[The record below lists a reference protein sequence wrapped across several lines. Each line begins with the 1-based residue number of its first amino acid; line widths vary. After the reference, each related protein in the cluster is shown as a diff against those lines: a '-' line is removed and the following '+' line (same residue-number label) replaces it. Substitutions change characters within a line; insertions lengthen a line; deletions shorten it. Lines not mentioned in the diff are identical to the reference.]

1 MVLGQ
6 YCMDAYELQSAG
18 FIKPGSA
25 PLIVSLIQRGM
36 PMAKALPRNMFT
48 GRQGAQDLPTLS
60 TNVYAQA
67 DAMAINLEKAQT
79 ELTNAGLI
87 TGKESPTAI
96 AGVVKAA
103 AKVGVAT
110 TLAVVK
116 SFAGKGRA
124 VKPNANRKNTRNAAG
139 SANNANSE
147 TSTTNGRGSPVP
159 TSVSSSA
166 VQPTN
171 NAVSGSINRNITAAL
186 TGSTAQEAST
196 NPLTTAAVQ
205 QGGGVIK
212 IPNSSDLGGV
222 PDFNFQNFFV
232 NALNLSPTELEA
244 AFIALENPEAPLTF
258 GVSVGSLTNKA
269 LGAATSAATGAA
281 GALQGKANQALG
293 AIGSGN
299 MAAKMAD
306 GVTSGLGSL
315 KDSLAG
321 LSASKGLSSLKD
333 QSKGLAATAFNAIKD
348 GFPKMPAGVP
358 VDVAKVAKEAA
369 AKAEEA
375 AASVSGSVTNK
386 LSGAG
391 GLAGNLKNAASGL
404 QNSLSGGAAA
414 LGRNLP
420 GAAGAVSGLGGT
432 AAKLGGALAGG
443 ASAGVASALATVTG
457 GASSTVSKLS
467 GNADQLVNNI
477 ASTADQ
483 AAKSLNAVTGVSP
496 TNAVTSLGGIK
507 DALAQTA
514 AGTMTNKL
522 GSSAVSTLSSG
533 LSNLPGGAGAAGALT
548 NLSKSAT
555 GTLGSVTSKLGGLKN
570 PASALTSKLSGAK
583 NKLGGLSKSLEG
595 KLGSV
600 KDLASSSINNLKP
613 PKLDA
618 AALLSKSGLPS
629 GLAAQLESQIS
640 AIGSGGGIPVS
651 MPVAA
656 LNTTNR
662 GAITA
667 AVDSLIG
674 DPGIPKPNLLGEVQ
688 ESTVSEYEAG
698 QEKTKMTA
706 NEIIALGEDWQKS
719 QKEFDKAYEKFSAA
733 KGKLPAG
740 DPQLETLRQEA
751 AKIYIESD
759 KKREAFLKASKEAGY

>member
-1 MVLGQ
+1 
-6 YCMDAYELQSAG
+6 
-18 FIKPGSA
+18 
-25 PLIVSLIQRGM
+25 
-36 PMAKALPRNMFT
+36 
-48 GRQGAQDLPTLS
+48 
-60 TNVYAQA
+60 NVYAQA

-116 SFAGKGRA
+116 SYAGKGRA
-124 VKPNANRKNTRNAAG
+124 VKPNSARKNTRNAAG
-139 SANNANSE
+139 SANNSTSE
-147 TSTTNGRGSPVP
+147 ISTTNGRGTPTPVA
-159 TSVSSSA
+159 VSSAA

-171 NAVSGSINRNITAAL
+171 NSISESINRNVTAAL

-196 NPLTTAAVQ
+196 NPLTGAAVQ

-212 IPNSSDLGGV
+212 IPNSIDLSGI
-222 PDFNFQNFFV
+222 PEFNFQNFFV
-232 NALNLSPTELEA
+232 NAFNMPQAELEA
-244 AFIALENPEAPLTF
+244 ALMALEDPEAALKF
-258 GVSVGSLTNKA
+258 GAPSVGSLTNAA
-269 LGAATSAATGAA
+269 LGAASSAATGVA
-281 GALQGKANQALG
+281 GALQGKANQALS

-299 MAAKMAD
+299 MAAQMAD

-333 QSKGLAATAFNAIKD
+333 QTKGLAANAFNAIKQ

-358 VDVAKVAKEAA
+358 VDVAQVAKEAA
-369 AKAEEA
+369 AKAEA
-375 AASVSGSVTNK
+375 AASSVAGSVTNK
-386 LSGAG
+386 LSGAA
-391 GLAGNLKNAASGL
+391 GLGSSLTNSVKGLSSGL

-414 LGRNLP
+414 LGKNLS
-420 GAAGAVSGLGGT
+420 GAAGAVSGLGG
-432 AAKLGGALAGG
+432 AASQLSGGV
-443 ASAGVASALATVTG
+443 AGVLATATSG
-457 GASSTVSKLS
+457 LPSSLPKLTS
-467 GNADQLVNNI
+467 GADQLVNSVSS
-477 ASTADQ
+477 AVDQ
-483 AAKSLNAVTGVSP
+483 ASKTLNSVTGVTP
-496 TNAVTSLGGIK
+496 TSAVASLGGIK
-507 DALAQTA
+507 DALSQTA
-514 AGTMTNKL
+514 AGVINNKL
-522 GSSAVSTLSSG
+522 GGSAVSTLSSG
-533 LSNLPGGAGAAGALT
+533 LSNLPGGAGAAGALV
-548 NLSKSAT
+548 NQAAGKVSGALAALGGAQSKLSSAT
-555 GTLGSVTSKLGGLKN
+555 DKLGSV
-570 PASALTSKLSGAK
+570 
-583 NKLGGLSKSLEG
+583 SKSLTG

-600 KDLASSSINNLKP
+600 KDLATSKINNLKP

-618 AALLSKSGLPS
+618 AALLSKAGLPS
-629 GLAAQLESQIS
+629 GIAAQLESQIS
-640 AIGSGGGIPVS
+640 AISSGGGVPIS

-688 ESTVSEYEAG
+688 ESTVSEFEAG
-698 QEKTKMTA
+698 QQKTKSKA
-706 NEIIALGEDWQKS
+706 VEVADLSLEWDKA
-719 QKEFDKAYEKFSAA
+719 QKEADKAFEKFSKA

-751 AKIYIESD
+751 LKLYIEAENKAKIF
-759 KKREAFLKASKEAGY
+759 KKAGQEAGFF

>member
-1 MVLGQ
+1 
-6 YCMDAYELQSAG
+6 MDAYELQSAG

-25 PLIVSLIQRGM
+25 PLIISLIERGM

-124 VKPNANRKNTRNAAG
+124 VKPNSKRKNTRNAAG
-139 SANNANSE
+139 SANNANGE
-147 TSTTNGRGSPVP
+147 VSTTNGRGTP
-159 TSVSSSA
+159 TPTNVSSSA

-171 NAVSGSINRNITAAL
+171 NAVSGSINRNVTAAL

-222 PDFNFQNFFV
+222 PNIDLQNFFV
-232 NALNLSPTELEA
+232 NVLFMSPTEVETTLM
-244 AFIALENPEAPLTF
+244 ALEDPETPLAI
-258 GVSVGSLTNKA
+258 SLPSASSLTNKA

-281 GALQGKANQALG
+281 GALQGKVNQALG
-293 AIGSGN
+293 AIGNGN
-299 MAAKMAD
+299 MAAQMAD

-333 QSKGLAATAFNAIKD
+333 QSKGLAATAFNAIKE

-358 VDVAKVAKEAA
+358 VDVAQVAKEAA
-369 AKAEEA
+369 AKAEA
-375 AASVSGSVTNK
+375 AASSISGSVTNK

-414 LGRNLP
+414 LGKNLS
-420 GAAGAVSGLGGT
+420 GAAGAVSGLSG
-432 AAKLGGALAGG
+432 AASKLGGALSGG
-443 ASAGVASALATVTG
+443 GAGVAGALAAATG
-457 GASSTVSKLS
+457 GATSAVSKLTGS
-467 GNADQLVNNI
+467 ANQLVNSVS
-477 ASTADQ
+477 STADQ
-483 AAKSLNAVTGVSP
+483 ASKTLNAVTGVTP
-496 TNAVTSLGGIK
+496 TNAVSSLGGIK
-507 DALAQTA
+507 DALSQTA
-514 AGTMTNKL
+514 AGAITGKL

-555 GTLGSVTSKLGGLKN
+555 GALGSLGNKLGGLSN
-570 PASALTSKLSGAK
+570 PTSALKSTLGGATS
-583 NKLGGLSKSLEG
+583 KLGGLSKSLTG

-600 KDLASSSINNLKP
+600 KDLASSAINNLKP

-640 AIGSGGGIPVS
+640 AISSGGGVPIS

-688 ESTVSEYEAG
+688 EATVSEYEAG
-698 QEKTKMTA
+698 KEKTKSKA
-706 NEIIALGEDWQKS
+706 DEIIALGEDWQKT

>member
-25 PLIVSLIQRGM
+25 PLIISLIERGM

-124 VKPNANRKNTRNAAG
+124 VKPNSKRKNTRNAAG
-139 SANNANSE
+139 SANNANGE
-147 TSTTNGRGSPVP
+147 ISTTNGRGTP
-159 TSVSSSA
+159 TPTNVSSSA

-222 PDFNFQNFFV
+222 PNIDLQNFFV
-232 NALNLSPTELEA
+232 NVLFMSPTEAETTLM
-244 AFIALENPEAPLTF
+244 ALEDPETPLAI
-258 GVSVGSLTNKA
+258 SLPSASSLTNKA

-281 GALQGKANQALG
+281 GALQGKVNQALG
-293 AIGSGN
+293 AIGNGN
-299 MAAKMAD
+299 MAAQMAD

-333 QSKGLAATAFNAIKD
+333 QSKGLAATAFNAIKE

-358 VDVAKVAKEAA
+358 VDVAQVAKEAA
-369 AKAEEA
+369 SKAEA
-375 AASVSGSVTNK
+375 AASSVSGSVTNK

-414 LGRNLP
+414 LGKNLS
-420 GAAGAVSGLGGT
+420 GAAGAVSGLGG
-432 AAKLGGALAGG
+432 ALSGGGVGVAGALA
-443 ASAGVASALATVTG
+443 AATG
-457 GASSTVSKLS
+457 GAASTVSKLTGS
-467 GNADQLVNNI
+467 ADQLVNSVS
-477 ASTADQ
+477 STADQ
-483 AAKSLNAVTGVSP
+483 AAKTLNAVTGVTP
-496 TNAVTSLGGIK
+496 TNAVSSLGGIK
-507 DALAQTA
+507 DALSQTA
-514 AGTMTNKL
+514 AGAITSKL

-548 NLSKSAT
+548 NLSTSAT
-555 GTLGSVTSKLGGLKN
+555 GALGSLGNKLGGLSN
-570 PASALTSKLSGAK
+570 PTSALKNTLGGATS
-583 NKLGGLSKSLEG
+583 KLGGLSKSLTG

-600 KDLASSSINNLKP
+600 KDLASSAINNLKP

-640 AIGSGGGIPVS
+640 AIGSGGGVPIS

-688 ESTVSEYEAG
+688 ESTVSEYEAVK
-698 QEKTKMTA
+698 EKTKSKA
-706 NEIIALGEDWQKS
+706 DEIIALGEDWQKS

-751 AKIYIESD
+751 AKIYIEAD